1 MKELFRYA
9 LVLALIAIVLLVA
22 AEQGGIVGTGISD
35 RMVRFINMD
44 F

>member
-1 MKELFRYA
+1 MKEHFGYG
-9 LVLALIAIVLLVA
+9 LAIAVIAMVLLIA

>member
-1 MKELFRYA
+1 MREMIRYA
-9 LVLALIAIVLLVA
+9 LVLAAIAAVLFIA

-35 RMVRFINMD
+35 RMARFINMD